1 MKKKFITNLAFLLLL
16 NILIKPFWIF
26 GIDRTVQNIVG
37 ANEYGFYFTLFNFSL
52 LFNIFLDFGITNF
65 NNRNIARHNQL
76 LSKHFSNIIGLKFIL
91 GLFYLVLVLLSSF
104 IIDYSQR
111 QIYFLLLL
119 SFNQFLSSLILYMR
133 SSISA
138 LHFFKIDSLISVLD
152 RTIMIILCSILL
164 FGHFTDIPFKIE
176 WLIYSQTIAYF
187 FTALVAFFVILSKS
201 VNLSFK
207 IDIKFL
213 IVILRKSYPY
223 ALLILL
229 MTSYTRID
237 TVMLERL
244 LPDGDTQSGIYAHG
258 YRILDAASQYAYL
271 FAALLLPIFARMLK
285 NKDNISHLVK
295 LSFLLLVIPSVSL
308 SVSSFFYSKDI
319 IYALYES
326 HIEVSAKVFSILILG
341 FVPISISYIFG
352 TLLTAN
358 GSLRA
363 LNFMALAGF
372 LTNIILNCILIPKYQ
387 AYGAAIASL
396 VTQVV
401 TAIIQMI
408 LAVRILKFN
417 VTRKFIFLTISYTF
431 LIFISAYLINNYVEN
446 RMLGFSAIILFSIVL
461 AGLFKLINIKFLY
474 KIIKYDL

>member
-1 MKKKFITNLAFLLLL
+1 
-16 NILIKPFWIF
+16 
-26 GIDRTVQNIVG
+26 
-37 ANEYGFYFTLFNFSL
+37 
-52 LFNIFLDFGITNF
+52 
-65 NNRNIARHNQL
+65 
-76 LSKHFSNIIGLKFIL
+76 
-91 GLFYLVLVLLSSF
+91 
-104 IIDYSQR
+104 
-111 QIYFLLLL
+111 
-119 SFNQFLSSLILYMR
+119 
-133 SSISA
+133 
-138 LHFFKIDSLISVLD
+138 
-152 RTIMIILCSILL
+152 
-164 FGHFTDIPFKIE
+164 
-176 WLIYSQTIAYF
+176 
-187 FTALVAFFVILSKS
+187 
-201 VNLSFK
+201 
-207 IDIKFL
+207 
-213 IVILRKSYPY
+213 
-223 ALLILL
+223 
-229 MTSYTRID
+229 
-237 TVMLERL
+237 
-244 LPDGDTQSGIYAHG
+244 
-258 YRILDAASQYAYL
+258 
-271 FAALLLPIFARMLK
+271 
-285 NKDNISHLVK
+285 
-295 LSFLLLVIPSVSL
+295 
-308 SVSSFFYSKDI
+308 VSSFFYSKDI